1 MRSIMKFR
9 EMLGKRILFL
19 DGGMG
24 NSIFLEGDTIVAVTS
39 RRGSLRQINDIFA

>member
-1 MRSIMKFR
+1 VLLVSITHGSVA
-9 EMLGKRILFL
+9 EIPG
-19 DGGMG
+19 G